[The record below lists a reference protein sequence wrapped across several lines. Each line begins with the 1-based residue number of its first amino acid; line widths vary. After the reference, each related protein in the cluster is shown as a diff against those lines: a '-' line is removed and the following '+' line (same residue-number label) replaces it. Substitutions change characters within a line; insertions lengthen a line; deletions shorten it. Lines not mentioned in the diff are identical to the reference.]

1 MTVLLKVQNLKTQ
14 FMTERGLLKAVDGV
28 SYDIH
33 EGEIVGLVG
42 ESGCGKSVS
51 QLSLLQLIPVPPG
64 KIVGGKAIF
73 EGQDLLQ
80 FEANGPKMRSIRG
93 GKIAMIFQEPM
104 TSLNPAMTI
113 ARQLTEVMQ
122 LHLNMDNHAARER
135 SIELLGLVGIPDAER
150 RLDDYPHQFSGGMR
164 QRVMVA
170 MAVSCNPRLI
180 IADEPTTALDATIQ
194 AQLLEL
200 MKDIVVRFQ
209 MAMVLV
215 THNLGIVARYAQRIN
230 VMYAGRIVESGT
242 VKEIW
247 DNPLHPYT
255 IGLLQCVP
263 KLGKKLTPI
272 EGAPPHLINMPPTCP
287 FLPRCRYQTENC
299 GKEPRAEL
307 IFIEGQHYVG
317 CHVDTRSVTPTASIP
332 PGREKRFDTTLHVTA
347 RPEMTCPGMLES
359 GGNIKPW
366 QDDIILDVKDLR
378 MYFPVTRGLF
388 RRKVADVK
396 AVDNISFKIKK
407 GETFGLVGESGC
419 GKTTVGRC
427 AQRLYCPTEGQIL
440 FEGQDVTRLSENKLM
455 TLRRKMAVIFQDPY
469 GSLNPRINAGNI
481 VGEPLKVH
489 HLVSSNREYEEKVE
503 GLFLMAGLD
512 PSMTDRFP
520 HEFSGG
526 QRQRIAIARALA
538 GDPSL
543 IICDEPVSAL
553 DVSIQAQIINLLQEL
568 REKKEGLTYMFI
580 SHDLLTVQY
589 ISTRVAVMYLG
600 RIVEIAASEELYDN
614 TLHPYSRALLSAIP
628 IPDPHL
634 EEKRERIILQGD
646 VPSPL
651 NPPPG
656 CNFHTRCPMAISE
669 CSQGVPPLRDIG
681 NGHQV
686 ACIRV

>member
-1 MTVLLKVQNLKTQ
+1 MTVLLKVESLRTQ
-14 FMTERGLLKAVDGV
+14 FRTERGLVKAVDGL

-51 QLSLLQLIPVPPG
+51 QLSLLQLIPTPPG
-64 KIVGGKAIF
+64 EIVGGKVFF

-80 FEANGPKMRSIRG
+80 FEANGPEMRSIRG
-93 GKIAMIFQEPM
+93 RKIAMIFQEPM
-104 TSLNPAMTI
+104 TSLNPAMTV
-113 ARQLTEVMQ
+113 ARQLGEGMQ
-122 LHLNMDNHAARER
+122 LHLKMNDRAAKER
-135 SIELLGLVGIPDAER
+135 SIELLKLVDIPDAER
-150 RLDDYPHQFSGGMR
+150 RVDDYPHQFSGGMR

-200 MKDIVVRFQ
+200 MKDIVGRLKT
-209 MAMVLV
+209 AMVMV

-230 VMYAGRIVESGT
+230 VMYAGRVIESGT

-255 IGLLQCVP
+255 ISLLQCVP
-263 KLGKKLTPI
+263 KLGRRLAPI
-272 EGAPPHLINMPPTCP
+272 EGSPPHLINMPPTCP
-287 FLPRCRYQTENC
+287 FLPRCRYRTEDC
-299 GKEPRAEL
+299 GKEPWAEL
-307 IFIEGQHYVG
+307 RSVGGQHYVACPVETG
-317 CHVDTRSVTPTASIP
+317 SIGLTGSTPYGQDKRAVTMA
-332 PGREKRFDTTLHVTA
+332 HVTA
-347 RPEMTCPGMLES
+347 RPEASHT
-359 GGNIKPW
+359 KPS
-366 QDDIILDVKDLR
+366 QDDIVLDVRDLR
-378 MYFPVTRGLF
+378 MYFPVTRGLL
-388 RRKVADVK
+388 RRKIADVK
-396 AVDNISFKIKK
+396 AVDNVSFKIKR
-407 GETFGLVGESGC
+407 GETLGLVGESGC

-427 AQRLYCPTEGQIL
+427 SQRLCRPTGGQIL
-440 FEGQDVTRLSENKLM
+440 FEGEDITRLSENRLM
-455 TLRRKMAVIFQDPY
+455 TLRRAMAVVFQDPY
-469 GSLNPRINAGNI
+469 GSLNPRMNAGHI

-489 HLVSSNREYEEKVE
+489 RLVRSNKEYEEKVE
-503 GLFLMAGLD
+503 EIFRMAGLD

-543 IICDEPVSAL
+543 IICDEPISAL

-568 REKKEGLTYMFI
+568 QEKKKGLTYLFI
-580 SHDLLTVQY
+580 SHDLLAVQY

-600 RIVEIAASEELYDN
+600 RIVEIATSRELYEN

-628 IPDPHL
+628 VPDPHL
-634 EEKRERIILQGD
+634 EEKRERIILRGD

-656 CNFHTRCPMAISE
+656 CHFHTRCPIAEPE
-669 CSQGVPPLRDIG
+669 CSRVVPSLLDIG
-681 NGHQV
+681 NGHKV
-686 ACIRV
+686 ACIKA